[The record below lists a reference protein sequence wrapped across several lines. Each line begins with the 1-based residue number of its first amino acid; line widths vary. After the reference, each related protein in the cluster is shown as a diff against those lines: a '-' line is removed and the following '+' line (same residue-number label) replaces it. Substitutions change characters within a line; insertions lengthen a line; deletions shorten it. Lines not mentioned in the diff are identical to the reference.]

1 MFTIGLLHFFSSYRL
16 VHNRFVTFTDFCTIG
31 LLHFKSMLSARKV
44 FKFLQQTRHTLRQP
58 SKQKKPRKSNA
69 AWRLIWTKERTA
81 RFDACK
87 MRILS
92 AEQCLDKP
100 RRPCANI
107 TRKIFKAQLF
117 HWLILQRPF
126 KGVANRL
133 HNVPLR
139 TYQKGN
145 RRGIGYR
152 FPFLSAKSR
161 SFCT

>member
-1 MFTIGLLHFFSSYRL
+1 M
-16 VHNRFVTFTDFCTIG
+16 HNRFVTFTDFCTIG

-58 SKQKKPRKSNA
+58 SKQKKPRKLNA
-69 AWRLIWTKERTA
+69 TRGLIWTKERTA

-126 KGVANRL
+126 RGVANRL